1 MLKLWHTRR
10 RVLLAACVLLYLWT
24 ALGSLV
30 FRVTSVQLENYDG
43 QIGPD
48 VEAQLAFIRTVLH
61 EHETLAQE
69 QPLPDWVVFVHTFY
83 GFSLVNTVLL
93 DPDSQPRRADAVA
106 ELEWVLERLN
116 IPEAKGSYP
125 HTQVPHGVLYLGER
139 NLTLAGLA
147 LIDPAL
153 DAEREQEFHHTS
165 RLLYKA
171 FMDSPSANLDTY
183 PGHCWPTDNVPALYS
198 LLVHDRLYGTNY
210 SQAAARWVEMMQ
222 ALLDPDTGLM
232 PAKIDYH
239 TARVLNVP
247 RGCALSFT
255 FIFLPDLDPRF
266 AETQY
271 AAYRQHYL
279 KSTLGFAGL
288 REYPPGIGRRA
299 DVDSGPIIRE
309 VGAAATGIGIG
320 AAKAMGDAGTFESIV
335 QLSEIIGL
343 PVQRGGQKSYL
354 LGRLP
359 IGDIIQ
365 VWGKTITPWSPS
377 PAKDQASENPWPAI
391 GSISLTP
398 FYGIACLVGGLLL
411 LFSVALIRRI
421 RRQPGW
427 TRLLSER
434 APHPAPASVLFW
446 GQAAIWAI
454 VWLVPVFG
462 IVGVLVLSGLL
473 EVVAHLSKKFT
484 WSADLADK
492 AD

>member
-1 MLKLWHTRR
+1 MNNLWHTRR
-10 RVLLAACVLLYLWT
+10 RVLLAACVLLYLWAT
-24 ALGSLV
+24 LGSLL
-30 FRVTSVQLENYDG
+30 FRVTSVRLENYSG

-48 VEAQLAFIRTVLH
+48 VEAQLAFIRTILH

-93 DPDSQPRRADAVA
+93 DPETQTRRAEAVV
-106 ELEWVLERLN
+106 ELKWILERLN

-153 DAEREQEFHHTS
+153 DAELEQEFHHTS
-165 RLLYKA
+165 RVLYKA

-198 LLVHDRLYGTNY
+198 LVVHDRLYGTSY
-210 SQAAARWVEMMQ
+210 GQAAARWVETMQ
-222 ALLDPDTGLM
+222 TLLDPDTGLM
-232 PAKIDYH
+232 PAKIDYQ

-255 FIFLPDLDPRF
+255 FIFLPDF
-266 AETQY
+266 APQFAATQY

-279 KSTLGFAGL
+279 ESTLGFAGL
-288 REYPPGIGRRA
+288 REYPPGTSRRA

-365 VWGKTITPWSPS
+365 VWGKTITPWSLS
-377 PAKDQASENPWPAI
+377 LANDQASKEPWPAI
-391 GSISLTP
+391 ASISLMP
-398 FYGIACLVGGLLL
+398 FYGIAGIVGGLLFL
-411 LFSVALIRRI
+411 LTIALIRRI
-421 RRQPGW
+421 HRQPGW

-434 APHPAPASVLFW
+434 ARHPAPASALFFW
-446 GQAAIWAI
+446 GQAAIWLI
-454 VWLVPVFG
+454 VWFVPVFG
-462 IVGVLVLSGLL
+462 IVGVLALSGLL
-473 EVVAHLSKKFT
+473 EVVARLLRRAYT
-484 WSADLADK
+484 AGA
-492 AD
+492 